1 MMDLEDIVGIILGVF
16 LYIGISLFVAFCT
29 IGASMLIHK
38 LMITLWG
45 LSIDDTLYW
54 TFTGLITLAAVI
66 SIPIVALK
74 VED

>member
-1 MMDLEDIVGIILGVF
+1 MMDLEDIVGIMLGAF
-16 LYIGISLFVAFCT
+16 LFIGVSLFVAFCT
-29 IGASMLIHK
+29 IGISMLIHK

-66 SIPIVALK
+66 SVPIVALN